1 MNNTIGNIYNPI
13 QPSSPYSIFT
23 SGFNYSGNSTS
34 DYQKPHYDIIKV
46 NGKNGAEKLDMGPN
60 SAVLLLDMNDPIV
73 WFVQTD
79 GAGYKTCLPYSIT
92 AYQPPQELDVQS
104 VLTQLSNRLTKIEE
118 RIEQNESNNA
128 VIKQQ
133 PVSQQPAIR
142 TEFNL

>member
-1 MNNTIGNIYNPI
+1 
-13 QPSSPYSIFT
+13 
-23 SGFNYSGNSTS
+23 
-34 DYQKPHYDIIKV
+34 
-46 NGKNGAEKLDMGPN
+46 MGPN
-60 SAVLLLDMNDPIV
+60 SAALLLDMNDPIV

-118 RIEQNESNNA
+118 RMEQNESNNA

-133 PVSQQPAIR
+133 PAPQQPAIR

>member
-23 SGFNYSGNSTS
+23 SGFNYSGNSVS

-60 SAVLLLDMNDPIV
+60 SAALLLDMNDPIV

-79 GAGYKTCLPYSIT
+79 AQAIKLVYHTL
-92 AYQPPQELDVQS
+92 L
-104 VLTQLSNRLTKIEE
+104 QLISLLKSLMYNQYLL
-118 RIEQNESNNA
+118 N
-128 VIKQQ
+128 
-133 PVSQQPAIR
+133 
-142 TEFNL
+142 